1 MTEQFIIRVEARF
14 EAAHNLREYKGAP
27 EPLHGHS
34 WKVEA
39 KFKCKKLDHEDIG
52 IDYVHVEKT
61 IRQLASR
68 FDHKYINE
76 VPPFDQLN
84 PTSENIAKW
93 FFEELEQMIV
103 IPARSKRESRS
114 PTKDFGDDTS
124 CQLSEVVVWEGPE
137 AYVSYSKGI

>member
-14 EAAHNLREYKGAP
+14 EAAHNLRAYKGAP

-39 KFKCKKLDHEDIG
+39 KFKCAKLDHEDIG
-52 IDYVHVEKT
+52 IDYVHAEQA

-68 FDHKYINE
+68 FDHRYINE

-93 FFEELEQMIV
+93 FFNELNQPEITQG
-103 IPARSKRESRS
+103 AKL
-114 PTKDFGDDTS
+114 K
-124 CQLSEVVVWEGPE
+124 EVVVWEGRE
-137 AYVSYSKGI
+137 AYVSYSKD

>member
-1 MTEQFIIRVEARF
+1 MPGQFIIRVEARF
-14 EAAHNLREYKGAP
+14 EAAHNLREYKGVP

-68 FDHKYINE
+68 FDHKYI
-76 VPPFDQLN
+76 V
-84 PTSENIAKW
+84 
-93 FFEELEQMIV
+93 
-103 IPARSKRESRS
+103 RHRESFYDCEPS
-114 PTKDFGDDTS
+114 GYWFNPA
-124 CQLSEVVVWEGPE
+124 CI
-137 AYVSYSKGI
+137 ASYS

>member
-1 MTEQFIIRVEARF
+1 MKEQFIIRVEARF

-39 KFKCKKLDHEDIG
+39 KFKCSKLDHEAIG
-52 IDYVHVEKT
+52 IDYVHVEKA

-68 FDHKYINE
+68 FDHRYINE
-76 VPPFDQLN
+76 VPPFDKLN

-93 FFEELEQMIV
+93 FFAELNKSEIKEN
-103 IPARSKRESRS
+103 SKLE
-114 PTKDFGDDTS
+114 
-124 CQLSEVVVWEGPE
+124 EVVVWEGPE
-137 AYVSYSKGI
+137 AYVSYSQD

>member
-52 IDYVHVEKT
+52 IDYVHVEKA
-61 IRQLASR
+61 IRKLAAQ
-68 FDHKYINE
+68 FDHRYINE
-76 VPPFDQLN
+76 APPFDKIN
-84 PTSENIAKW
+84 PTSENMARW
-93 FFEELEQMIV
+93 FFDQLNQSEIKGDSQLAEV
-103 IPARSKRESRS
+103 I
-114 PTKDFGDDTS
+114 
-124 CQLSEVVVWEGPE
+124 VWEGPE
-137 AYVSYSKGI
+137 AYVSFSKDN